1 MKKKKNFYKN
11 GKRILPYRSFKRNSA
26 NKLKEDLESL
36 NILKKYKKDEDEDKD
51 KNVDGIKYIS
61 LLNENIGD
69 GINNFDSIL
78 ESTKNAGEEINYSFQ
93 QLSENLEKFSQN
105 LNARNN
111 NH

>member
-1 MKKKKNFYKN
+1 MKKMKMKIKI
-11 GKRILPYRSFKRNSA
+11 KM
-26 NKLKEDLESL
+26 
-36 NILKKYKKDEDEDKD
+36 
-51 KNVDGIKYIS
+51 KYIS